1 MSARKTSSPSKSSFE
16 AEELLDLRAR
26 VAQLTAQVQTLMDQA
41 AIRDV
46 LRRYARGL
54 DRHDVELETSAFWPD
69 AQVNYGVYSGE
80 RDAFVKWG
88 NEGHEKGYRRHEHHI
103 TNQTIDID
111 GDTAHV
117 ESYVIYL
124 LHEIDEKTTEIGGAR
139 YIDRMERRD
148 GEWRIILR
156 EFLPDI
162 YVRAP
167 SFFTSAFVK
176 QACPPSGAGTW
187 DKTDLSYVRPLQK
200 RPEPET

>member
-1 MSARKTSSPSKSSFE
+1 MQDSESN
-16 AEELLDLRAR
+16 ELRDLRAH
-26 VAQLTAQVQTLMDQA
+26 VAQLTAQVRALADQA

-54 DRHDVELETSAFWPD
+54 DRHDVELESSAFWPD

-88 NEGHEKGYRRHEHHI
+88 NEGHEKGYLRHEHHI

-111 GDTAHV
+111 GDIAHV
-117 ESYVIYL
+117 ESYVIYM
-124 LHEIDEKTTEIGGAR
+124 LHEINEKRTEIGGAR
-139 YIDRMERRD
+139 YIDVVERRN

-162 YVRAP
+162 YVRCE
-167 SFFTSAFVK
+167 SFFTPAFVK

-187 DKTDLSYVRPLQK
+187 DKTDLSYRRPLLRRP
-200 RPEPET
+200 RPEN